1 MSGSSEAGVTPEEL
15 IGHLQ
20 AIATWASVGSDPI
33 YHGIEARRCGDVE
46 KWILE
51 AIALIRK
58 ARDETRM
65 NLKMLNAQQETLRTQ
80 QETNRMQQ
88 EMIQTQQEEI
98 RRLHE
103 MVERLESFR

>member
-20 AIATWASVGSDPI
+20 VIATWASVGSDPI

-46 KWILE
+46 KWSLE
-51 AIALIRK
+51 VIAMIR
-58 ARDETRM
+58 
-65 NLKMLNAQQETLRTQ
+65 AQQAE
-80 QETNRMQQ
+80 
-88 EMIQTQQEEI
+88 IQTQQEEI